1 MSVELHV
8 GLSRQEIPFCSPATE
23 HNTTKNTADEGTE
36 AGAFLSFSP
45 SVDSALSSH
54 NYHVQMR
61 GSNMNYVSETG

>member
-1 MSVELHV
+1 MSAELHV

-23 HNTTKNTADEGTE
+23 HNTTKNTADEGTG
-36 AGAFLSFSP
+36 AGVSFSP

-61 GSNMNYVSETG
+61 GRI